1 MLITYDSKKKNKT
14 PRTMITKIIH
24 QIWNE
29 RKQNAWL
36 FLELIVASLF
46 LWLAIDPLFTLVCR
60 GNLPKGY
67 TPEKVYRVKYDAYI
81 TDPSSGYQYNEN
93 SKKEFL
99 AQLEDAF
106 DNIPE
111 IECSFIGQSELSP
124 NPNGYSSTMVAIPN
138 DLPDSLT
145 DWKGARIFNITTTDK
160 SRFFET
166 LRAIDVKSGK
176 LLQQADYA
184 GNDGAY
190 LSRRQ
195 AMALFGTTDVVGKKF
210 INVHHD
216 SFTILGVFEDFQLLN
231 YDEYTPIVLFC
242 NNNIDKHTFHDEIY
256 FRLKDSA
263 DEDEFKKKFENEIMP
278 KYNLGVYH
286 IAGLE
291 SYMERIEEHDKQYNI
306 SNKYRLYAGLSG
318 FALFCAFMGVFS
330 AFWIRTNSRRR
341 DIGIM
346 RSVGASSGSVVGQF
360 VTEAMIL
367 VTVAFIISMPL
378 IAHYIYVEGFAEP
391 LANVP
396 TWIRDKTPD
405 QSYLHNRAVPHFAI
419 VTAVAYM
426 LISAIAIAGALMPSI
441 RITRSLPAD
450 ALRE

>member
-1 MLITYDSKKKNKT
+1 
-14 PRTMITKIIH
+14 MITKIIH

-36 FLELIVASLF
+36 FLELIVAIIF

-60 GNLPKGY
+60 NNLPKGY
-67 TPEKVYRVKYDAYI
+67 TPEKVYRVKYDAFV
-81 TDPSSGYQYNEN
+81 TDPSSYQASEN
-93 SKKEFL
+93 NKAEFMD
-99 AQLEDAF
+99 QLTNAL
-106 DNIPE
+106 NSLPE
-111 IECSFIGQSELSP
+111 IECCFMSQAGLEP
-124 NPNGYSSTMVAIPN
+124 NPAGYSSTMVAIP
-138 DLPDSLT
+138 DDRPDSLI
-145 DWKGARIFNITTTDK
+145 DWKNARVYNIVANEK

-166 LRAIDVKSGK
+166 VRAIDVKTGK
-176 LLQQADYA
+176 VLQQADYA
-184 GNDGAY
+184 GKDGAY

-210 INVHHD
+210 INVYHD
-216 SFTILGVFEDFQLLN
+216 SFTILGVFEDLQMIS
-231 YDEYTPIVLFC
+231 YDEYTPIVLYC
-242 NNNIDKHTFHDEIY
+242 NNNVDKHTFRDEIY

-263 DEDEFKKKFENEIMP
+263 DEDEFKKKFENEFMP
-278 KYNLGVYH
+278 KYSHGIYH
-286 IAGLE
+286 IMGLE
-291 SYMERIEEHDKQYNI
+291 SYMDCIEEYDKQYNI
-306 SNKYRLYAGLSG
+306 TNKYRLYTGLSG

-346 RSVGASSGSVVGQF
+346 RSMGATASSAVGQF

-367 VTVAFIISMPL
+367 VTVAFVVSMPL

-391 LANVP
+391 LAKVP
-396 TWIRDKTPD
+396 TWVHNETPD
-405 QSYLHNRAVPHFAI
+405 QSYLHNRALPHFAI
-419 VTAVAYM
+419 VTAIAYL
-426 LISAIAIAGALMPSI
+426 LISTIAIAGSLLPAV

>member
-1 MLITYDSKKKNKT
+1 
-14 PRTMITKIIH
+14 MIKKIIH

-36 FLELIVASLF
+36 FLELIFASIF

-67 TPEKVYRVKYDAYI
+67 TPEKVYRVKYEAFVN
-81 TDPSSGYQYNEN
+81 DPSSYRASEN
-93 SKKEFL
+93 NKAEFL
-99 AQLEDAF
+99 AQLTNAL
-106 DNIPE
+106 NSLPE
-111 IECSFIGQSELSP
+111 IECCFMSQAGLEP
-124 NPNGYSSTMVAIPN
+124 NPAGYSSTMVAVT
-138 DLPDSLT
+138 DDKPDSLI
-145 DWKGARIFNITTTDK
+145 DWKNARVYNIVANEK

-166 LRAIDVKSGK
+166 VRAIDVKTGK
-176 LLQQADYA
+176 VLQQADYA
-184 GNDGAY
+184 GKDGAY

-216 SFTILGVFEDFQLLN
+216 SFTILGVFEDLQMIS
-231 YDEYTPIVLFC
+231 YDEYTPIVLYC
-242 NNNIDKHTFHDEIY
+242 NNNVDKHTFRDEIY

-278 KYNLGVYH
+278 KYSHGIYH
-286 IAGLE
+286 IMGLQ
-291 SYMERIEEHDKQYNI
+291 SYMDCIEEYDKQYNI
-306 SNKYRLYAGLSG
+306 TNKYRLYAGLSG

-346 RSVGASSGSVVGQF
+346 RSVGATKGRVCMQLVA
-360 VTEAMIL
+360 EAVIL
-367 VTVAFIISMPL
+367 VTVAFVVSMPL
-378 IAHYIYVEGFAEP
+378 IAHYITVEGFAEP
-391 LANVP
+391 LAKVP
-396 TWIRDKTPD
+396 TWIHNDTPD
-405 QSYLHNRAVPHFAI
+405 QSYLHNRALPHFAI

-426 LISAIAIAGALMPSI
+426 LICAIAIGGALLPSLH
-441 RITRSLPAD
+441 ITRTLPAD

>member
-1 MLITYDSKKKNKT
+1 
-14 PRTMITKIIH
+14 MITKIIH

-36 FLELIVASLF
+36 FLELIVAIIF

-60 GNLPKGY
+60 NNLPKGY
-67 TPEKVYRVKYDAYI
+67 TPEKVYRVKYEAFV
-81 TDPSSGYQYNEN
+81 TDPSSYQASEN
-93 SKKEFL
+93 NKAEFM
-99 AQLEDAF
+99 AQLTNAL
-106 DNIPE
+106 NSLPE
-111 IECSFIGQSELSP
+111 IECCFMSQAGLEP
-124 NPNGYSSTMVAIPN
+124 NPAGYSSTMVAIP
-138 DLPDSLT
+138 DDRPDSLI
-145 DWKGARIFNITTTDK
+145 DWKNARVYNIVANEK

-166 LRAIDVKSGK
+166 VRAIDVKTGK
-176 LLQQADYA
+176 VLQQADYA
-184 GNDGAY
+184 GKDGAY

-216 SFTILGVFEDFQLLN
+216 SFTILGVFEDLQMIS
-231 YDEYTPIVLFC
+231 YDEYTPIVLYC
-242 NNNIDKHTFHDEIY
+242 NNNVDKHTFRDEIY

-263 DEDEFKKKFENEIMP
+263 DEDEFKKKFENEFMP
-278 KYNLGVYH
+278 KYSHGIYH
-286 IAGLE
+286 IMGLQ
-291 SYMERIEEHDKQYNI
+291 SYMDCIEEYDKQYNI
-306 SNKYRLYAGLSG
+306 TNKYRLYTGLSG

-346 RSVGASSGSVVGQF
+346 RSVGATASSAVGQF

-367 VTVAFIISMPL
+367 VTVAFIVSMPL

-391 LANVP
+391 LAKVP
-396 TWIRDKTPD
+396 TWVHNETPD
-405 QSYLHNRAVPHFAI
+405 QSYLHNRALPHFAI
-419 VTAVAYM
+419 VTAIAYL
-426 LISAIAIAGALMPSI
+426 LISAIAIAGSLLPAS

>member
-1 MLITYDSKKKNKT
+1 
-14 PRTMITKIIH
+14 MITKIIH

-36 FLELIVASLF
+36 FLELIVAIIF

-67 TPEKVYRVKYDAYI
+67 TPEKVYRVKYEAFV
-81 TDPSSGYQYNEN
+81 TDPSSYQASEN
-93 SKKEFL
+93 NKAEFL
-99 AQLEDAF
+99 AQLTNAL
-106 DNIPE
+106 NSLPE
-111 IECSFIGQSELSP
+111 IECCFMSQAGLEP
-124 NPNGYSSTMVAIPN
+124 NPAGYSSTMVAVT
-138 DLPDSLT
+138 DDKPDSLI
-145 DWKGARIFNITTTDK
+145 DWKNARVYNIVANEK

-166 LRAIDVKSGK
+166 VRAIDVKTGK
-176 LLQQADYA
+176 VLQQADYA
-184 GNDGAY
+184 GKDGAY

-216 SFTILGVFEDFQLLN
+216 SFTILGVFEDLQMIS
-231 YDEYTPIVLFC
+231 YDEYTPIVLYC
-242 NNNIDKHTFHDEIY
+242 NNNVDKHTFRDEIY

-263 DEDEFKKKFENEIMP
+263 DEDEFKKKFENEFMP
-278 KYNLGVYH
+278 KYSHGIYH
-286 IAGLE
+286 IMGLE
-291 SYMERIEEHDKQYNI
+291 SYMDCIEEYDKQYNI
-306 SNKYRLYAGLSG
+306 TNKYRLYTGLSG

-346 RSVGASSGSVVGQF
+346 RSMGATASSAVRQF

-367 VTVAFIISMPL
+367 VTVAFVVSMPL

-391 LANVP
+391 LAKVP
-396 TWIRDKTPD
+396 TWVHNETPD
-405 QSYLHNRAVPHFAI
+405 QSYLHNRALPHFAI
-419 VTAVAYM
+419 VTAIAYL
-426 LISAIAIAGALMPSI
+426 LISAIAIAGSLLPAV

>member
-1 MLITYDSKKKNKT
+1 
-14 PRTMITKIIH
+14 MITKIIH

-67 TPEKVYRVKYDAYI
+67 TPEKVYKVKYDAYN
-81 TDPSSGYQYNEN
+81 TE
-93 SKKEFL
+93 KEFL
-99 AQLEDAF
+99 NQLADAF

-111 IECSFIGQSELSP
+111 IECSFIAQCELQP
-124 NPNGYSSTMVAIPN
+124 NPGGYSSIMLAIP
-138 DLPDSLT
+138 DDRPDSLV
-145 DWKGARIFNITTTDK
+145 DWKAARFYNIKTNDK
-160 SRFFET
+160 SRLFET
-166 LRAIDVKSGK
+166 IRAIDVKTGK
-176 LLQQADYA
+176 VLQQADYA
-184 GNDGAY
+184 GDDGAY

-216 SFTILGVFEDFQLLN
+216 SFTILGVFEDLQLLN

-242 NNNIDKHTFHDEIY
+242 NNVDNFTFGEEIY
-256 FRLKDSA
+256 FRLKDST
-263 DEDEFKKKFENEIMP
+263 DEDAFKKKFEEEIMP

-291 SYMERIEEHDKQYNI
+291 SYMERIEKHDKQYNI

-318 FALFCAFMGVFS
+318 FALFCAFLGVFS

-346 RSVGASSGSVVGQF
+346 RSMGATKGRVIGQF
-360 VTEAMIL
+360 VAEAMIL
-367 VTVAFIISMPL
+367 VTVAFIVSMPL

-391 LANVP
+391 LAKVP
-396 TWIRDKTPD
+396 SWIHNETPD

-426 LISAIAIAGALMPSI
+426 LISAIAIAGALLPSI

>member
-1 MLITYDSKKKNKT
+1 MLKQL
-14 PRTMITKIIH
+14 MH

-36 FLELIVASLF
+36 FLELIFASIF

-67 TPEKVYRVKYDAYI
+67 TPEKVYRVKYDTYI
-81 TDPSSGYQYNEN
+81 TNPSDGYRHNN
-93 SKKEFL
+93 NTKKDFL
-99 AQLEDAF
+99 NQLADAF

-111 IECSFIGQSELSP
+111 IECSFIAQCELQP
-124 NPNGYSSTMVAIPN
+124 NPGGYSSSMLAIP
-138 DLPDSLT
+138 DDRPDSLI
-145 DWKGARIFNITTTDK
+145 DWKVAHFYNIRTNEK

-166 LRAIDVKSGK
+166 VRAIDVKTGK
-176 LLQQADYA
+176 VLQQADYA

-216 SFTILGVFEDFQLLN
+216 SFTILGVFEDLQLLS
-231 YDEYTPIVLFC
+231 YDEYTPIVLYC
-242 NNNIDKHTFHDEIY
+242 NNNVDKHTFRDEIY
-256 FRLKDSA
+256 FRLRDGA
-263 DEDEFKKKFENEIMP
+263 DEDDFKKRFENEIKP
-278 KYNLGVYH
+278 KYSHGVFH

-291 SYMERIEEHDKQYNI
+291 SYEKRIEEHDKEYNI
-306 SNKYRLYAGLSG
+306 TNKYRLYAGLSG

-330 AFWIRTNSRRR
+330 AFWIRTNNRRR

-346 RSVGASSGSVVGQF
+346 RSVGATKRRVCMQLVA
-360 VTEAMIL
+360 EAVIL
-367 VTVAFIISMPL
+367 VTVAFVVSMPL
-378 IAHYIYVEGFAEP
+378 IAHYITVEGFAEP
-391 LANVP
+391 LAKVP
-396 TWIRDKTPD
+396 TWIHNDTPD
-405 QSYLHNRAVPHFAI
+405 QSYLHNRALPHFAI

-426 LISAIAIAGALMPSI
+426 LICAIAIGGALLPSLH
-441 RITRSLPAD
+441 ITRTLPAD

>member
-1 MLITYDSKKKNKT
+1 
-14 PRTMITKIIH
+14 MITKLLH

-36 FLELIVASLF
+36 FLELIVAIIF

-60 GNLPKGY
+60 NNLPKGY
-67 TPEKVYRVKYDAYI
+67 TPEKVYRVKYDAFI
-81 TDPSSGYQYNEN
+81 TDPLNYKASEN
-93 SKKEFL
+93 NKAEFL
-99 AQLEDAF
+99 AQLADAF

-111 IECSFIGQSELSP
+111 IECRFMGQHGLEP
-124 NPNGYSSTMVAIPN
+124 NPGGYSSAMLALPV
-138 DLPDSLT
+138 DKPDSLI
-145 DWKGARIFNITTTDK
+145 DWKKTHVYNIVANEK

-166 LRAIDVKSGK
+166 VRAIDVKTGK
-176 LLQQADYA
+176 VLQQADYA
-184 GNDGAY
+184 GKDGAY

-216 SFTILGVFEDFQLLN
+216 SFTILGVFEDLQMIS
-231 YDEYTPIVLFC
+231 YDEYTPIVLYC
-242 NNNIDKHTFHDEIY
+242 NNNIDKHTFRDEIY

-278 KYNLGVYH
+278 KYSHGIYH
-286 IAGLE
+286 IMGLQ
-291 SYMERIEEHDKQYNI
+291 SYMDCIEEYDKKNNI
-306 SNKYRLYAGLSG
+306 SNKYRLYTGLSG

-346 RSVGASSGSVVGQF
+346 RSVGATASSAVGQF

-367 VTVAFIISMPL
+367 VTVAFVVSMPL
-378 IAHYIYVEGFAEP
+378 ITHYIYIEGFAEP
-391 LANVP
+391 LAKVP
-396 TWIRDKTPD
+396 TWVHNETPD
-405 QSYLHNRAVPHFAI
+405 QSYLHNRTVPHFAI
-419 VTAVAYM
+419 VTAIAYL
-426 LISAIAIAGALMPSI
+426 LISAIAIAGALLPAS
-441 RITRSLPAD
+441 RIARTLPAD

>member
-1 MLITYDSKKKNKT
+1 
-14 PRTMITKIIH
+14 MITKIIH

-36 FLELIVASLF
+36 FLELIVAIIF

-60 GNLPKGY
+60 NNLPKGY
-67 TPEKVYRVKYDAYI
+67 TPEKVYRLKYEAFI
-81 TDPSSGYQYNEN
+81 TDPLNYKASEN
-93 SKKEFL
+93 NKAEFL
-99 AQLEDAF
+99 AQLADAF

-111 IECSFIGQSELSP
+111 IECRFMGQHGLEP
-124 NPNGYSSTMVAIPN
+124 NPGGYSSTMLALPV
-138 DLPDSLT
+138 DKPDSLI
-145 DWKGARIFNITTTDK
+145 DWKNARVYNIVANEK

-166 LRAIDVKSGK
+166 VRAIDVKTGK
-176 LLQQADYA
+176 VLQQADYA
-184 GNDGAY
+184 GKDGAY

-210 INVHHD
+210 INSHHD
-216 SFTILGVFEDFQLLN
+216 SFTILGVFEDLQLIS
-231 YDEYTPIVLFC
+231 YDEYTPIVLYC
-242 NNNIDKHTFHDEIY
+242 NNIDKHTFRDEIY

-278 KYNLGVYH
+278 KYSHGIYH
-286 IAGLE
+286 IMGLQ
-291 SYMERIEEHDKQYNI
+291 SYMDCIDKHDKQYNI
-306 SNKYRLYAGLSG
+306 SNKYRLYTGLSG

-346 RSVGASSGSVVGQF
+346 RSVGATASSAVGQF

-367 VTVAFIISMPL
+367 VTVAFVVSMPL
-378 IAHYIYVEGFAEP
+378 IAHYIYIEGFAEP
-391 LANVP
+391 LAKVP
-396 TWIRDKTPD
+396 TWVHNETPD
-405 QSYLHNRAVPHFAI
+405 QSYLHNRTLPHFAI
-419 VTAVAYM
+419 VTAIAYL
-426 LISAIAIAGALMPSI
+426 LISAIAIAGSLLPAS

>member
-1 MLITYDSKKKNKT
+1 
-14 PRTMITKIIH
+14 MITKIIH

-36 FLELIVASLF
+36 FLELIFASIF

-60 GNLPKGY
+60 NNLPKGY
-67 TPEKVYRVKYDAYI
+67 TPEKVYRVKYEAFV
-81 TDPSSGYQYNEN
+81 TDPSSYQASEN
-93 SKKEFL
+93 NKAEFL
-99 AQLEDAF
+99 AQLTNAL
-106 DNIPE
+106 NSLPE
-111 IECSFIGQSELSP
+111 IECCFMSQAGLEP
-124 NPNGYSSTMVAIPN
+124 NPAGYSSTMVAVT
-138 DLPDSLT
+138 DDKPDSLI
-145 DWKGARIFNITTTDK
+145 DWKNARVYNIVANEK

-166 LRAIDVKSGK
+166 VRAIDVKTGK
-176 LLQQADYA
+176 VLQQADYA
-184 GNDGAY
+184 GKDGAY

-216 SFTILGVFEDFQLLN
+216 SFTILGVFEDLQMIS
-231 YDEYTPIVLFC
+231 YDEYTPIVLYC
-242 NNNIDKHTFHDEIY
+242 NNNVDKHTFGDEIY

-263 DEDEFKKKFENEIMP
+263 DEDDFMKKFENEIMP

-291 SYMERIEEHDKQYNI
+291 SYMERIEKHDKQYNI
-306 SNKYRLYAGLSG
+306 TNKYRLYAGLSG
-318 FALFCAFMGVFS
+318 FALFCAFLGVFS

-346 RSVGASSGSVVGQF
+346 RSVGATQGRVIGQF
-360 VTEAMIL
+360 VAEAMIL
-367 VTVAFIISMPL
+367 VTVAFIVSMPF

-391 LANVP
+391 LAKVP
-396 TWIRDKTPD
+396 SWIHNETPD
-405 QSYLHNRAVPHFAI
+405 QSYLHNRALPHFAI
-419 VTAVAYM
+419 VTAVAYL
-426 LISAIAIAGALMPSI
+426 LISAIAIAGALLPSI

>member
-1 MLITYDSKKKNKT
+1 
-14 PRTMITKIIH
+14 MITKIIH

-36 FLELIVASLF
+36 FLELIVAIIF

-67 TPEKVYRVKYDAYI
+67 TPEKVYRVKYDAFV
-81 TDPSSGYQYNEN
+81 TDPSSYQASEN
-93 SKKEFL
+93 NKAEFMD
-99 AQLEDAF
+99 QLTNAL
-106 DNIPE
+106 NSLPE
-111 IECSFIGQSELSP
+111 IECCFMSQAGLEP
-124 NPNGYSSTMVAIPN
+124 NPAGYSSTMVAIP
-138 DLPDSLT
+138 DDRPDSLI
-145 DWKGARIFNITTTDK
+145 DWKNARVYNIVANEK

-166 LRAIDVKSGK
+166 VRAIDVKTGK
-176 LLQQADYA
+176 VLQQADYA
-184 GNDGAY
+184 GKDGAY

-216 SFTILGVFEDFQLLN
+216 SFTILGVFEDLQMIS
-231 YDEYTPIVLFC
+231 YDEYTPIVLHC
-242 NNNIDKHTFHDEIY
+242 NNNVDKHTFRDEIY

-263 DEDEFKKKFENEIMP
+263 DEDEFKKKFENEFMP
-278 KYNLGVYH
+278 KYSHGIYH
-286 IAGLE
+286 IMGLE
-291 SYMERIEEHDKQYNI
+291 SYMDCIEEYDKQYNI
-306 SNKYRLYAGLSG
+306 TNKYRLYTGLSG

-330 AFWIRTNSRRR
+330 AFWIRTNNRRR

-346 RSVGASSGSVVGQF
+346 RSVGATASSAVGQF

-367 VTVAFIISMPL
+367 VTVAFIVSMPL

-391 LANVP
+391 LAKVP
-396 TWIRDKTPD
+396 TWVHNETPD
-405 QSYLHNRAVPHFAI
+405 QSYLHNRALPHFAI
-419 VTAVAYM
+419 VTAIAYL
-426 LISAIAIAGALMPSI
+426 LISTIAIAGSLLPAS

>member
-1 MLITYDSKKKNKT
+1 
-14 PRTMITKIIH
+14 MITKIIH

-36 FLELIVASLF
+36 FLELIVAIIF

-60 GNLPKGY
+60 NNLPKGY
-67 TPEKVYRVKYDAYI
+67 TPEKVYRVKYEAFV
-81 TDPSSGYQYNEN
+81 TDPSSYQASEN
-93 SKKEFL
+93 NKAEFMD
-99 AQLEDAF
+99 QLTNAL
-106 DNIPE
+106 NSLPE
-111 IECSFIGQSELSP
+111 IECCFMSQAGLEP
-124 NPNGYSSTMVAIPN
+124 NPGGYSSTMVAVT
-138 DLPDSLT
+138 DDKPDSLI
-145 DWKGARIFNITTTDK
+145 DWKNARVYNIVANEK

-166 LRAIDVKSGK
+166 VRAIDVKSGK
-176 LLQQADYA
+176 VLQQADYA
-184 GNDGAY
+184 GKDGAY

-216 SFTILGVFEDFQLLN
+216 SFTILGVFEDLQMIS
-231 YDEYTPIVLFC
+231 YDEYTPIVLYC
-242 NNNIDKHTFHDEIY
+242 NNNIDKHTFRDEIY

-278 KYNLGVYH
+278 KYSHGIYH
-286 IAGLE
+286 IMGLQ
-291 SYMERIEEHDKQYNI
+291 SYMDCIDKHDKQYNI
-306 SNKYRLYAGLSG
+306 SNKYRLYTGLSG

-346 RSVGASSGSVVGQF
+346 RSVGATASSAVGQF

-367 VTVAFIISMPL
+367 VTVAFIVSMPL

-391 LANVP
+391 LAKVP
-396 TWIRDKTPD
+396 TWVHNETPD
-405 QSYLHNRAVPHFAI
+405 QSYLHNQALPHFAI
-419 VTAVAYM
+419 VTAIAYL
-426 LISAIAIAGALMPSI
+426 LISAIAIAGSLLPAS

>member
-1 MLITYDSKKKNKT
+1 
-14 PRTMITKIIH
+14 MITKIIH

-36 FLELIVASLF
+36 FLELIVAIIF

-60 GNLPKGY
+60 NNLPKGY
-67 TPEKVYRVKYDAYI
+67 TPEKVYRVKYEAFV
-81 TDPSSGYQYNEN
+81 TDPSNYKASEN
-93 SKKEFL
+93 NKAEFL
-99 AQLEDAF
+99 AQLADAF

-111 IECSFIGQSELSP
+111 IECRFMGQHGLEP
-124 NPNGYSSTMVAIPN
+124 NPGGYSSTMLALPV
-138 DLPDSLT
+138 DKPDSLI
-145 DWKGARIFNITTTDK
+145 DWKNARVYNIVANEK

-166 LRAIDVKSGK
+166 VRAIDVKTGK
-176 LLQQADYA
+176 VLQQADYA
-184 GNDGAY
+184 GKDGAY
-190 LSRRQ
+190 LSRRE

-210 INVHHD
+210 INSHHD
-216 SFTILGVFEDFQLLN
+216 SFTILGVFEDLQLIS
-231 YDEYTPIVLFC
+231 YDEYTPIVLYC
-242 NNNIDKHTFHDEIY
+242 NNNIDKHTFRDEIY

-278 KYNLGVYH
+278 KYSHGIYH
-286 IAGLE
+286 IMGLQ
-291 SYMERIEEHDKQYNI
+291 SYMDCIEEYDKQYNI
-306 SNKYRLYAGLSG
+306 TNKYRLYTGLSG

-346 RSVGASSGSVVGQF
+346 RSVGATASSAVGQF

-367 VTVAFIISMPL
+367 VTVAFVVSMPL
-378 IAHYIYVEGFAEP
+378 ITHYIYIDGFAEP
-391 LANVP
+391 LAKVP
-396 TWIRDKTPD
+396 TWVHNETPD
-405 QSYLHNRAVPHFAI
+405 QSYLHNRTLPHFAI
-419 VTAVAYM
+419 VTAIAYL
-426 LISAIAIAGALMPSI
+426 LISAIAIAGSLLPAS

>member
-1 MLITYDSKKKNKT
+1 
-14 PRTMITKIIH
+14 MITKIIH

-36 FLELIVASLF
+36 FLELIVAIIF

-60 GNLPKGY
+60 NNLPKGY
-67 TPEKVYRVKYDAYI
+67 TPEKVYRVKYEAFV
-81 TDPSSGYQYNEN
+81 TDPSSYQASEN
-93 SKKEFL
+93 NKAEFMD
-99 AQLEDAF
+99 QLTNAL
-106 DNIPE
+106 NSLPE
-111 IECSFIGQSELSP
+111 IECCFMSQAGLEP
-124 NPNGYSSTMVAIPN
+124 NPGGYSSSMLAIP
-138 DLPDSLT
+138 DDRPDSLI
-145 DWKGARIFNITTTDK
+145 DWKVAHFYNIRTNEK

-166 LRAIDVKSGK
+166 VRAIDVKTGK
-176 LLQQADYA
+176 VLQQADYA

-210 INVHHD
+210 INVYHD
-216 SFTILGVFEDFQLLN
+216 SFTILGVFEDLQLLN

-242 NNNIDKHTFHDEIY
+242 NNVDNFTFGEEIY
-256 FRLKDSA
+256 FRLKDSV
-263 DEDEFKKKFENEIMP
+263 DEDEFKKKFESEIMP
-278 KYNLGVYH
+278 KYSHGIKH
-286 IAGLE
+286 IMGLQ
-291 SYMERIEEHDKQYNI
+291 SYMECIDKHDKQYNI
-306 SNKYRLYAGLSG
+306 SNKYRLYTGLSG

-346 RSVGASSGSVVGQF
+346 RSVGATASSAVGQF

-367 VTVAFIISMPL
+367 VTVAFFVSMPL

-391 LANVP
+391 LAKVP
-396 TWIRDKTPD
+396 TWVHNETPD
-405 QSYLHNRAVPHFAI
+405 QSYLHNRTLPHFAI
-419 VTAVAYM
+419 VTAIAYL
-426 LISAIAIAGALMPSI
+426 LISAIAIAGSLLPAS

>member
-1 MLITYDSKKKNKT
+1 
-14 PRTMITKIIH
+14 MITKLLH

-60 GNLPKGY
+60 NNLPKGY
-67 TPEKVYRVKYDAYI
+67 TPEKVYRVKYEAFV
-81 TDPSSGYQYNEN
+81 TDPSSYQASEN
-93 SKKEFL
+93 NKAEFL
-99 AQLEDAF
+99 AQLADAF

-111 IECSFIGQSELSP
+111 IECRFMGQHGLEP
-124 NPNGYSSTMVAIPN
+124 NPGGYSSTMLALPV
-138 DLPDSLT
+138 DKPDSLI
-145 DWKGARIFNITTTDK
+145 DWKKAHVYNIVANEK

-166 LRAIDVKSGK
+166 VRAIDVKTGK
-176 LLQQADYA
+176 VLQQADYA
-184 GNDGAY
+184 GKDGAY

-216 SFTILGVFEDFQLLN
+216 SFTILGVFEDLQMIS
-231 YDEYTPIVLFC
+231 YDEYTPIVLYC
-242 NNNIDKHTFHDEIY
+242 NNNIDKHTFRDEIY

-263 DEDEFKKKFENEIMP
+263 DEDEFKKKFENEIIP
-278 KYNLGVYH
+278 KYSHGIYH
-286 IAGLE
+286 IMGLQ
-291 SYMERIEEHDKQYNI
+291 SYMDCIEEYDKKNNI
-306 SNKYRLYAGLSG
+306 SNKYRLYTGLSG

-346 RSVGASSGSVVGQF
+346 RSVGASQNRIVGQF
-360 VTEAMIL
+360 VAEAAIL
-367 VTVAFIISMPL
+367 VTVAFVVAMPFVM
-378 IAHYIYVEGFAEP
+378 HYIYIEGFAEP
-391 LANVP
+391 LSNVP
-396 TWIRDKTPD
+396 SWVHNSEEPD
-405 QSYLHNRAVPHFAI
+405 QGYLHNRTVPHFAI
-419 VTAVAYM
+419 VTAIAYIC
-426 LISAIAIAGALMPSI
+426 ISAIAIAGAL
-441 RITRSLPAD
+441 LPASHIARTLPAN

>member
-1 MLITYDSKKKNKT
+1 
-14 PRTMITKIIH
+14 MIKKIIH

-36 FLELIVASLF
+36 FLELIFASIF

-60 GNLPKGY
+60 NNLPKGY
-67 TPEKVYRVKYDAYI
+67 TPEKVYRVEYEAFV
-81 TDPSSGYQYNEN
+81 TDPSSYQASEN
-93 SKKEFL
+93 NKAEFL
-99 AQLEDAF
+99 AQLTNAL
-106 DNIPE
+106 NSLPE
-111 IECSFIGQSELSP
+111 IECCFMSQAGLEP
-124 NPNGYSSTMVAIPN
+124 NPAGYSSTMVAVT
-138 DLPDSLT
+138 DDKPDSLI
-145 DWKGARIFNITTTDK
+145 DWKNARVYNIVANEK

-166 LRAIDVKSGK
+166 VRAIDVKTGK
-176 LLQQADYA
+176 VLQQADYA
-184 GNDGAY
+184 GKDGAY

-216 SFTILGVFEDFQLLN
+216 SFTILGVFEDLQMIS
-231 YDEYTPIVLFC
+231 YDEYTPIVLYC
-242 NNNIDKHTFHDEIY
+242 NNNVDKHTFRDEIY

-278 KYNLGVYH
+278 KYSHGIYH
-286 IAGLE
+286 IMGLQ
-291 SYMERIEEHDKQYNI
+291 SYMDCIEEYDKEYNI
-306 SNKYRLYAGLSG
+306 TNKYRLYAGLSG

-346 RSVGASSGSVVGQF
+346 RSVGATKGRVCMQLVA
-360 VTEAMIL
+360 EAVIL
-367 VTVAFIISMPL
+367 VTVAFVVSMPL
-378 IAHYIYVEGFAEP
+378 IAHYITVEGFAEP
-391 LANVP
+391 LAKVP
-396 TWIRDKTPD
+396 TWIHNDTPD
-405 QSYLHNRAVPHFAI
+405 QSYLHNRALPHFAI

-426 LISAIAIAGALMPSI
+426 LICAIAIGGALLPSLH
-441 RITRSLPAD
+441 ITRTLPAD

>member
-1 MLITYDSKKKNKT
+1 
-14 PRTMITKIIH
+14 MITKIIH

-124 NPNGYSSTMVAIPN
+124 NPNGYSSTIVAIPN

-166 LRAIDVKSGK
+166 IRAIDVKTGK
-176 LLQQADYA
+176 VLQQADYA

-216 SFTILGVFEDFQLLN
+216 SFTILGVFEDLQLLN

-242 NNNIDKHTFHDEIY
+242 NNVDNFTFGEEIY
-256 FRLKDSA
+256 FRLKDST
-263 DEDEFKKKFENEIMP
+263 DEDAFKKKFEEEIMP
-278 KYNLGVYH
+278 KYNHGVYH
-286 IAGLE
+286 ITGLV
-291 SYMERIEEHDKQYNI
+291 SYMECIDKHDKQYNI
-306 SNKYRLYAGLSG
+306 TNKYRLYAGLSG

-346 RSVGASSGSVVGQF
+346 RSMGATKGRVIGQF
-360 VTEAMIL
+360 VAEAMIL
-367 VTVAFIISMPL
+367 VTVAFIVSMPF

-391 LANVP
+391 LAKIP
-396 TWIRDKTPD
+396 SWIHNETPD
-405 QSYLHNRAVPHFAI
+405 QSYLHNRALPHFTI
-419 VTAVAYM
+419 VTAVAYL
-426 LISAIAIAGALMPSI
+426 LISAIAIAGALLPSI

>member
-1 MLITYDSKKKNKT
+1 
-14 PRTMITKIIH
+14 MITKTLH

-67 TPEKVYRVKYDAYI
+67 TPEKVYSMKHEAYI
-81 TDPSSGYQYNEN
+81 TDPSKGYQYNEN
-93 SKKEFL
+93 TKKEFF

-111 IECSFIGQSELSP
+111 IECSFIGQDGLCP

-138 DLPDSLT
+138 DMPDSLT
-145 DWKGARIFNITTTDK
+145 DWKAARIFNIITSDK

-166 LRAIDVKSGK
+166 LRAIDVKTGK
-176 LLQQADYA
+176 IMQQSDYA
-184 GNDGAY
+184 GDDGAY

-195 AMALFGTTDVVGKKF
+195 AIALYGTTDVVGKKF
-210 INVHHD
+210 VNVHRQ
-216 SFTILGVFEDFQLLN
+216 SFTILGVFEDLQLLN
-231 YDEYTPIVLFC
+231 YDEYTPIVLHC
-242 NNNIDKHTFHDEIY
+242 NNNIDKHTISDAIY

-263 DEDEFKKKFENEIMP
+263 DEDDFMKKFENEIMP

-318 FALFCAFMGVFS
+318 FALFCAFLGVFS

-346 RSVGASSGSVVGQF
+346 RSVGATQGRVIGQF
-360 VTEAMIL
+360 VAEAMIL
-367 VTVAFIISMPL
+367 VTVAFIVSMPF

-391 LANVP
+391 LAKVP
-396 TWIRDKTPD
+396 SWIHNETPD
-405 QSYLHNRAVPHFAI
+405 QSYLHNRALPHFAI
-419 VTAVAYM
+419 VTAVAYL
-426 LISAIAIAGALMPSI
+426 LISAIAIAGALLPSI

>member
-1 MLITYDSKKKNKT
+1 
-14 PRTMITKIIH
+14 MITKIIH

-36 FLELIVASLF
+36 FLELIVAIIF

-60 GNLPKGY
+60 NNLPKGY
-67 TPEKVYRVKYDAYI
+67 TPEKVYRVKYDAFI
-81 TDPSSGYQYNEN
+81 TDPSSYQASEN
-93 SKKEFL
+93 NKAEFM
-99 AQLEDAF
+99 AQLTNAL
-106 DNIPE
+106 NSLPE
-111 IECSFIGQSELSP
+111 IECCFMSQAGLEP
-124 NPNGYSSTMVAIPN
+124 NPAGYSSTIVAIP
-138 DLPDSLT
+138 DDKPDSLI
-145 DWKGARIFNITTTDK
+145 DWKNARVYNIVANEK

-166 LRAIDVKSGK
+166 VRAIDVKTGK
-176 LLQQADYA
+176 VLQQADYA
-184 GNDGAY
+184 GKDGAY

-216 SFTILGVFEDFQLLN
+216 SFTILGVFEDLQMIS
-231 YDEYTPIVLFC
+231 YDEYTPIVLYC
-242 NNNIDKHTFHDEIY
+242 NNNVDKHTFRDEIY

-263 DEDEFKKKFENEIMP
+263 DEDEFKKKFENEFMP
-278 KYNLGVYH
+278 KYSHGIYH
-286 IAGLE
+286 IMGLQ
-291 SYMERIEEHDKQYNI
+291 SYMDCIEEYDKQYNI
-306 SNKYRLYAGLSG
+306 TNKYRLYTGLSG

-346 RSVGASSGSVVGQF
+346 RSVGATASSAVGQV

-367 VTVAFIISMPL
+367 VTVAFVVSMPL

-391 LANVP
+391 LAKVP
-396 TWIRDKTPD
+396 TWVHNETPD
-405 QSYLHNRAVPHFAI
+405 QSYLHNRALPHFAI
-419 VTAVAYM
+419 VTAIAYL
-426 LISAIAIAGALMPSI
+426 LISAIAIAGSLLPAV

>member
-1 MLITYDSKKKNKT
+1 
-14 PRTMITKIIH
+14 MITKIIH

-36 FLELIVASLF
+36 FLELIVAIIF

-60 GNLPKGY
+60 NNLPKGY
-67 TPEKVYRVKYDAYI
+67 TPEKVYRVKYEAFV
-81 TDPSSGYQYNEN
+81 TDPSSYQASEN
-93 SKKEFL
+93 NKAEFL
-99 AQLEDAF
+99 AQLTNAL
-106 DNIPE
+106 NSLPE
-111 IECSFIGQSELSP
+111 IECCFMSQAGLEP
-124 NPNGYSSTMVAIPN
+124 NPAGYSSTMVAIP
-138 DLPDSLT
+138 DDKPDSLI
-145 DWKGARIFNITTTDK
+145 DWKNARVYNIVANEK

-166 LRAIDVKSGK
+166 VRAIDVKTGK
-176 LLQQADYA
+176 VLQQADYA
-184 GNDGAY
+184 GKDGAY

-216 SFTILGVFEDFQLLN
+216 SFTILGVFEDLQMIS
-231 YDEYTPIVLFC
+231 YDEYTPIVLYC
-242 NNNIDKHTFHDEIY
+242 NNNVDKHTFRDEIY

-263 DEDEFKKKFENEIMP
+263 DEDEFKKKFENEFMP
-278 KYNLGVYH
+278 KYSHGIYH
-286 IAGLE
+286 IMGLE
-291 SYMERIEEHDKQYNI
+291 SYMDCIEEYDKQYNI
-306 SNKYRLYAGLSG
+306 TNKYRLYTGLSG

-346 RSVGASSGSVVGQF
+346 RSVGATASSAVGQF

-367 VTVAFIISMPL
+367 VTVAFVVSMPL

-391 LANVP
+391 LAKVP
-396 TWIRDKTPD
+396 TWVHNETPD
-405 QSYLHNRAVPHFAI
+405 QSYLHNRALPHFAI
-419 VTAVAYM
+419 VTAIAYIC
-426 LISAIAIAGALMPSI
+426 ISAIAIVGALLPAI